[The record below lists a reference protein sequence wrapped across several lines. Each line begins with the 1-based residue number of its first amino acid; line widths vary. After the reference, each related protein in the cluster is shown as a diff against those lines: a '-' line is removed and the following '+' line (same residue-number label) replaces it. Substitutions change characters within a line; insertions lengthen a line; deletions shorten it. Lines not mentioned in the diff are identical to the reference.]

1 MFGIFS
7 GVKMALIGGVVAVAV
22 GGYIYVNGLQKD
34 LAVAKENNVKL
45 EQSVES
51 QKAVIEQMQRD
62 FELQRE
68 INLKLDTQ
76 VKTLQKEYA
85 SLDDRFN
92 KINSSGKKRDIG
104 ALAVDKSKAIER
116 IVNKGTA
123 NAQRCVEIAMGSP
136 LTEKEKNATKKS
148 EINPECPSIANPSY
162 VPY

>member
-45 EQSVES
+45 EQSEES

>member
-7 GVKMALIGGVVAVAV
+7 GVKMALIGGVVAVAI
-22 GGYIYVNGLQKD
+22 GGYVYVTGLQSD

-45 EQSVES
+45 EQSVSS
-51 QKAVIEQMQRD
+51 QKAVIEQMKQD
-62 FELQRE
+62 FELQKE
-68 INLKLDTQ
+68 INLKLNTQ

-116 IVNKGTA
+116 IINKGSA

>member
-7 GVKMALIGGVVAVAV
+7 GVKMALIGGVIAVAV

-51 QKAVIEQMQRD
+51 QKAEIEQMQRD
-62 FELQRE
+62 FELQKE

>member
-116 IVNKGTA
+116 IINKGTA

>member
-7 GVKMALIGGVVAVAV
+7 GVKMALIGGVIAVAV

-116 IVNKGTA
+116 IINKGTA

>member
-7 GVKMALIGGVVAVAV
+7 GVKMALIGGVIAVAV

-62 FELQRE
+62 FELQKE